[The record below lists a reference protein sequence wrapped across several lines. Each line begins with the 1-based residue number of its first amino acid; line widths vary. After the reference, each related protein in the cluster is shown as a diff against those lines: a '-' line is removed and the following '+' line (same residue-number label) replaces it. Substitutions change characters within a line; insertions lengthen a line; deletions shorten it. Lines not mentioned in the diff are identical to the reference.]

1 MTDSALPL
9 GKLPARLL
17 GRVLARA
24 PVDDPRVLLGP
35 GVGLDCAVIEAGEEL
50 LVLKSDPITF
60 VTREF
65 GRYLVLINGNDVA
78 TTGARARWLLLTLLL
93 PEKRTT
99 PTLAEELMEDV
110 FAACRSEGIS
120 LVGGHTE
127 ITHGL
132 DRPIAVGTLIGTV
145 ARDELVTPRGARPG
159 DQVLLTKSVPI
170 EGTAIL
176 AWEKPEG
183 LVGHL
188 ADSDME
194 QAKRFLFD
202 PGISVAPEAR
212 LAVAAG
218 QVTAMHDPT
227 EGGLKAALWEL
238 AEASGRSLHV
248 DLSRVPVEPVAMAI
262 CQTLGIDPLET
273 IASGALLIT
282 VSAADSEKVRVR
294 LEDAGIACTWIG
306 EVGEGPADVTDGRG
320 GKRRPVAWPDRDG
333 VARAFEE

>member
-9 GKLPARLL
+9 GKLPAKLLDRL
-17 GRVLARA
+17 LARA

-99 PTLAEELMEDV
+99 PAMAEDLMEDV
-110 FAACRSEGIS
+110 FAACRAEEVS

-145 ARDELVTPRGARPG
+145 GRESLITPRGARPG

-176 AWEKPEG
+176 AWEKPAT
-183 LVGHL
+183 L
-188 ADSDME
+188 ADRLTSQE
-194 QAKRFLFD
+194 LERARQFLFD

-248 DLSRVPVEPVAMAI
+248 DLSRVPVEPVASSI

-282 VSAADSEKVRVR
+282 VEAADSEKVRTR
-294 LEDAGIACTWIG
+294 LEGAGIACTWIG

-320 GKRRPVAWPDRDG
+320 GEKRPVAWPERDG
-333 VARAFEE
+333 VARAFET